1 MKRWG
6 YRGSFHDVTGLIQ
19 EVMREGDVDFN
30 SRDLKVGNA
39 LSVHYLGVRHTVA
52 VVPPVPDNPKGHWR
66 YVYDES
72 QPHSPYGPE
81 AERYKT
87 LSAVARVITGDR
99 TLSGHRFFKLRR
111 RRK

>member
-6 YRGSFHDVTGLIQ
+6 YKGTFHDVTDLIA
-19 EVMREGDVDFN
+19 EVLKEGVVAFN
-30 SRDLKVGNA
+30 SSDLEVGNA
-39 LSVHYLGVRHTVA
+39 LSVSYLGVRHTVA

-72 QPHSPYGPE
+72 NPGSPYGSE

-111 RRK
+111 RRR